1 MIYGVSIVEYKE
13 DYANSFKALNI
24 AWLNKFFVIEPIDEE
39 VLSHP
44 VKNII
49 DKGGNI
55 FFAIINNE
63 PVGCFALI
71 KEHEE
76 DVYELSKMAVS
87 EEYQGKKIGNQ
98 LLEFCFEE
106 AKRMGAKK
114 VILFSNTILKPA
126 IHLYK
131 KYGFSEIDL
140 NGAVHKRANIKM
152 EKII

>member
-1 MIYGVSIVEYKE
+1 MIDDVSIVEYKE
-13 DYANSFKALNI
+13 GYADSFKALNI
-24 AWLNKFFVIEPIDEE
+24 AWLNKFFEIEPIDEE
-39 VLSHP
+39 VLSYP

-55 FFAIINNE
+55 LFAVISGV

-76 DVYELSKMAVS
+76 GVYELSKMAVS

-106 AKRMGAKK
+106 AKRMGATK
-114 VILFSNTILKPA
+114 VILFSNTILQPA
-126 IHLYK
+126 IYLYK
-131 KYGFSEIDL
+131 KYGFTEINLD
-140 NGAVHKRANIKM
+140 GAVHKRANIKM

>member
-1 MIYGVSIVEYKE
+1 MAHGVSIVEYKE
-13 DYANSFKALNI
+13 SYADNFKALNI
-24 AWLNKFFVIEPIDEE
+24 AWLNKFFEIEPVDEE

-55 FFAIINNE
+55 FFAIIDGQ
-63 PVGCFALI
+63 PIACFALI

-76 DVYELSKMAVS
+76 GVYELSKMAVS
-87 EEYQGKKIGNQ
+87 EVHQGKKIGNQ

-106 AKRMGAKK
+106 AKRMGATK

-131 KYGFSEIDL
+131 KYGFTEINLD
-140 NGAVHKRANIKM
+140 GAVHKRANIKM

>member
-1 MIYGVSIVEYKE
+1 MAHGVSIVEYKE
-13 DYANSFKALNI
+13 SYADSFKALNI
-24 AWLNKFFVIEPIDEE
+24 AWLNKFFEIEPVDEE

-55 FFAIINNE
+55 FFAIIDGH
-63 PVGCFALI
+63 PIACFALI

-76 DVYELSKMAVS
+76 GVYELSKMAVS
-87 EEYQGKKIGNQ
+87 EVHQGKKIGNQ

-106 AKRMGAKK
+106 AKRMGAIR

-131 KYGFSEIDL
+131 KYGFKEIDL
-140 NGAVHKRANIKM
+140 DGAVHKRANIKM
-152 EKII
+152 EKNI